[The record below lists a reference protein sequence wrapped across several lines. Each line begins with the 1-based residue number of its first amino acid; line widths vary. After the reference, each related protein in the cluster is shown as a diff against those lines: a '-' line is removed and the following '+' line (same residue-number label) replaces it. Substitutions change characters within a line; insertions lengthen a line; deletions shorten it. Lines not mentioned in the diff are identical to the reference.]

1 MNKKHYKTTLLL
13 AAFLLVFSA
22 VFAQQAYAGDGLF
35 SGFKRFGKHTYAG
48 PFDISKKNRKK
59 AKEKLVQDFAELE
72 QNTDVQLILQDQQV
86 SVSADVVRFDADATI
101 AQAVSGEDNPL
112 IAIVSREGLRTV
124 LSQNFKKL
132 SFTQEQIEILAG
144 QMETQLVSGI
154 MPQYMNVTDF
164 VPELYEQS
172 VELASASFET
182 ASLTSGLIGL
192 IEALDGYTIEP
203 NSSFSLREF
212 VSEHSIAG
220 TTDHDLTVIASLL
233 YKDALQTNWAVDSR
247 SIAHELT
254 KGVEPGFEAAVNR
267 SLGLDFIFSNLN
279 KTAFMLRAG
288 WSGGRITIAVEGL
301 PFLRSYEPYAVRVE
315 GYDPRSIVRF
325 SAFVPAGKTQ
335 LVDSGKK
342 GLEITTGRNIRLNG
356 TLDEFEPIAVDF
368 YAPQAG
374 VARRSLEEDSNST
387 AGNEP
392 GAGSDNGSGTNSAGS
407 GTNSSGS
414 GSSGTNSGTDSG
426 GSSGSSGNNSN
437 SPGKDSNTSGGSSG
451 TGSNS
456 GSGNKPAEPDGKH
469 YGYDKGGNVVELDKD
484 GLPVD

>member
-72 QNTDVQLILQDQQV
+72 QTADVQLILQDQQV
-86 SVSADVVRFDADATI
+86 SVSSEAIRFDADATI

-112 IAIVSREGLRTV
+112 IAVVSREGLRTV
-124 LSQNFKKL
+124 LSQNFKQL
-132 SFTQEQIEILAG
+132 SFTKEQIEILAG
-144 QMETQLVSGI
+144 QMEKQLDRGI
-154 MPQYMNVTDF
+154 MPQYMNVADF

-220 TTDHDLTVIASLL
+220 TTDHDLTIIASLL
-233 YKDALQTNWAVDSR
+233 YKDALQTNWAVDER
-247 SIAHELT
+247 SIANELT
-254 KGVEPGFEAAVNR
+254 KGIEPGFEAAVNR

-279 KTAFMLRAG
+279 KTAFTLRAG

-356 TLDEFEPIAVDF
+356 TLDDFEPIAVDF
-368 YAPQAG
+368 YAPHAG
-374 VARRSLEEDSNST
+374 VARRSLEEDNSSNT
-387 AGNEP
+387 GNEP
-392 GAGSDNGSGTNSAGS
+392 GAGSNTGS

-426 GSSGSSGNNSN
+426 TDSGGSSGNSGNNSN
-437 SPGKDSNTSGGSSG
+437 SPGKDSNTQGGSSG
-451 TGSNS
+451 AGSNG
-456 GSGNKPAEPDGKH
+456 GSGNKPGKPDGKQ

-484 GLPVD
+484 GLPID